1 MEFIDQLNSSVN
13 NSTNNLISH
22 LIELLESDL
31 FSVFSKESSTNVHVV
46 FSDDTIVGSGNSATS
61 ATFAASSGVSVPD
74 VLVSHF

>member
-13 NSTNNLISH
+13 NLTDNLISH

-61 ATFAASSGVSVPD
+61 AAFAASSGVSVPD